1 MLDQIECRV
10 TLAARQIE
18 LINNKEMT
26 SKISIDQNH
35 WGRRIK
41 YQRFFD
47 LFNFFGQLEKTMWK
61 KFRPIFKIS
70 C

>member
-26 SKISIDQNH
+26 LKISIDQNH
-35 WGRRIK
+35 WGKRIK
-41 YQRFFD
+41 YQLFFD
-47 LFNFFGQLEKTMWK
+47 LFNFFWSIRKNNVEK
-61 KFRPIFKIS
+61 I
-70 C
+70 